1 MTTDRWTSGADY
13 DRWMGRWSLL
23 LAHEFLSWLNVPPG
37 LDWLDVCC
45 GSGVVTQTIIES
57 ASPRS
62 VRGIDFSP
70 AQINFARQK
79 CALPNVTFE
88 VGDAMAMLFPDASFD
103 IAVSGLGFNY
113 IPDPARG
120 LSEIIRVLRPGGTV
134 ALYVW
139 DYAGGA
145 RFLREFWDAALAVDP
160 EAVAHDKA
168 SRFPGCAPSG
178 LTDSFQRA
186 NLRDATTHPLEI
198 VTRFASFNDYW
209 EPLLTGQG
217 SAPNY
222 LASRNQGIQ
231 NAIRER
237 LRTSLPHNAQGAIE
251 LPARAWAIRGRR
263 S

>member
-23 LAHEFLSWLNVPPG
+23 LAHEFLTWLNVSPD
-37 LDWLDVCC
+37 LRWLDVCC
-45 GSGVVTQTIIES
+45 GSGVVTETILER
-57 ASPRS
+57 ASPS
-62 VRGIDFSP
+62 AVTGIDMSP

-79 CALPNVTFE
+79 YTLPNVIFE
-88 VGDAMAMLFPDASFD
+88 VGDAMAMRFPDATFE

-120 LSEIIRVLRPGGTV
+120 LAEISRVLRPRGIV

-139 DYAGGA
+139 DYAEGA
-145 RFLREFWDAALAVDP
+145 KFLREFWDAAIAVDP
-160 EAVAHDKA
+160 EAAAHDQA
-168 SRFPGCAPSG
+168 HRFPICTQNG
-178 LTDSFQRA
+178 LSDIFQRA
-186 NLRDATTHPLEI
+186 NLRDISTHALEI
-198 VTRFASFNDYW
+198 VTRFASFDDYW

-222 LASRNQGIQ
+222 LATRDQSTQS
-231 NAIRER
+231 AIRER
-237 LRTSLPHNAQGAIE
+237 LRTALPVTLQGAIE
-251 LPARAWAIRGRR
+251 LPGRSWAIRARR